1 MTVAAMIS
9 MNVILF
15 GSITTH
21 LLYAQYD
28 PTTLIKKGN
37 TLFYQGNYTQAMQYY
52 DKALAIDPNIEEAP
66 TGKGTALY
74 GLGNYIQALQYFN
87 KALAID
93 PNNKVALSGKGASLN
108 RIGHY

>member
-1 MTVAAMIS
+1 MTVAAMFS

-37 TLFYQGNYTQAMQYY
+37 TLFYQGNYTQAIQYY
-52 DKALAIDPNIEEAP
+52 D
-66 TGKGTALY
+66 
-74 GLGNYIQALQYFN
+74 

-93 PNNKVALSGKGASLN
+93 PNNKVALANKGNALVQLGNYTQSIQYYDKLPVDTALLPVA
-108 RIGHY
+108 

>member
-28 PTTLIKKGN
+28 ATTLIKKG
-37 TLFYQGNYTQAMQYY
+37 QYSF
-52 DKALAIDPNIEEAP
+52 LP
-66 TGKGTALY
+66 
-74 GLGNYIQALQYFN
+74 
-87 KALAID
+87 
-93 PNNKVALSGKGASLN
+93 
-108 RIGHY
+108 R